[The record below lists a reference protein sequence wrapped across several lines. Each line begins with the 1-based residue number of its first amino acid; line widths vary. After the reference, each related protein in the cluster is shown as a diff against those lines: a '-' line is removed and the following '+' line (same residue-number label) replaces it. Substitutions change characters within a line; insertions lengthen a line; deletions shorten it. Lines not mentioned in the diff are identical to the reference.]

1 MFMKSALTI
10 AGSDPT
16 GGAGIQADLR
26 AFEAMGLHGA
36 SVIAAITA
44 QNTSKVAHIEP
55 VSGQSIRQQLRTL
68 LDDIRP
74 DALKTG
80 MLYSADAVREASS
93 AIRDYKLG
101 NLVIDPVTISTSGT
115 RLLEEPAV
123 AVLKSDLMPL
133 ARVITPNMDEAGML
147 AGMSV
152 MGVDDMERAARA
164 IRQMGPVVVIVTGG
178 HLEGEAVD
186 VYFDGSALEK
196 LSARRLPGSFHGTGC
211 AYSAFIAGMLALD
224 AAPLDAARAAKQY
237 VQAGLT
243 RAMRQGAG
251 MGILR
256 P

>member
-1 MFMKSALTI
+1 MFMKSTLTI

-26 AFEAMGLHGA
+26 AFAALGLHGA

-44 QNTSKVAHIEP
+44 QNTSKVSHVEAVGAET
-55 VSGQSIRQQLRTL
+55 IRQQLRTL

-80 MLYSADAVREASS
+80 MLYSEAAVREAAS
-93 AIRDYKLG
+93 AIRDYKLQ

-115 RLLEEPAV
+115 RLLEESAV
-123 AVLKSDLMPL
+123 ALMKSDLVPL

-152 MGVDDMERAARA
+152 KGIDDMEAAARA
-164 IRQMGPVVVIVTGG
+164 IRQMGPEVVIVTGG
-178 HLEGEAVD
+178 HLEDQALD
-186 VYFDGSALEK
+186 VYFDGSTIEK
-196 LSARRLPGSFHGTGC
+196 MSARRLPGSFHGTGC
-211 AYSAFIAGMLALD
+211 AYSAFLAGMLALG

-243 RAMRQGAG
+243 RAMRPGAG